1 MIEIKNL
8 NKKFQDNNVLKNLN
22 IKIKKGE
29 SAVVIGQ
36 SGTGKSVMLKC
47 LLGLINPDKGSIR
60 INNKEIYDKNLKYI
74 NKNNTKIG
82 MLFQGGALFD
92 SLPIWKNVSFTALQ
106 EKVGVSNQ
114 EPTGKHAISNL
125 KKKRQEQPS
134 IDDLLEEIIAG
145 NTAALS
151 RGITLIESQNSA
163 HKDKANKLIQNCLEH
178 RKPSIRIGIT
188 GVPGVGK
195 STFIE
200 ALGTYLTG
208 LDKKVAVLAVDPT
221 SRLSKGS
228 ILGDKTRMET
238 LVKNPNAFIRPSAA
252 GEALGGVAR
261 HTRETITL
269 CETAG
274 YDVILIETVGVGQS
288 ETLVHSMVDFFLL
301 LKLS

>member
-106 EKVGVSNQ
+106 EKVSEKECKIKSEQTLEKVGLGPEVLNLFPSELSGGMQ
-114 EPTGKHAISNL
+114 KRVALARAIFPEPDIIFFD
-125 KKKRQEQPS
+125 EQ
-134 IDDLLEEIIAG
+134 
-145 NTAALS
+145 
-151 RGITLIESQNSA
+151 Q
-163 HKDKANKLIQNCLEH
+163 
-178 RKPSIRIGIT
+178 
-188 GVPGVGK
+188 
-195 STFIE
+195 
-200 ALGTYLTG
+200 
-208 LDKKVAVLAVDPT
+208 LD
-221 SRLSKGS
+221 
-228 ILGDKTRMET
+228 
-238 LVKNPNAFIRPSAA
+238 
-252 GEALGGVAR
+252 
-261 HTRETITL
+261 
-269 CETAG
+269 
-274 YDVILIETVGVGQS
+274 
-288 ETLVHSMVDFFLL
+288 
-301 LKLS
+301 